1 MKKHPDLIPYCA
13 LSDSEKE
20 YDRQMAWNTLKL
32 LKKLGFSIEKK

>member
-1 MKKHPDLIPYCA
+1 MKKHPDLIPYFA